1 MIVTGNRQH
10 AAMRGRAGE
19 IGMAEDVARAVDAR
33 ALAVPHPEYAVV
45 FAFAAQLRL
54 LRAPERGG
62 SKVFIDAGLEAD
74 MRGVE
79 EFLRALE
86 LLVEA
91 AERRAAIAGDQPRG
105 VQSRAAV
112 ALALHQ
118 AQTHQRL
125 KAGDEHPA
133 LRQIVFIVERDVP

>member
-1 MIVTGNRQH
+1 MIVTGYGQH
-10 AAMRGRAGE
+10 AAMRGGAGE
-19 IGMAEDVARAVDAR
+19 IGMAEDVAGAVDAR
-33 ALAVPHPEYAVV
+33 ALAVPHPEHAVV
-45 FAFAAQLRL
+45 FALAAQLRL
-54 LRAPERGG
+54 LRAPQRSRCE
-62 SKVFIDAGLEAD
+62 VFVDAGLEAD
-74 MRGVE
+74 MRRVK

-91 AERRAAIAGDQPRG
+91 AERGAAIAGDQARG
-105 VQSRAAV
+105 IQTGAAV

-118 AQTHQRL
+118 AQAHQRL

>member
-1 MIVTGNRQH
+1 
-10 AAMRGRAGE
+10 MRRRAGE
-19 IGMAEDVARAVDAR
+19 VGMAEGIAAAVDAR
-33 ALAVPHPEYAVV
+33 ALAVPHAEHAVV
-45 FAFAAQLRL
+45 SAFAAQLRL

-62 SKVFIDAGLEAD
+62 REVFVDAGLETH
-74 MRGVE
+74 MRGGE

-91 AERRAAIAGDQPRG
+91 AERGAAIAGDKSRG
-105 VQSRAAV
+105 VESGAAV

-118 AQTHQRL
+118 AQAHQRL

-133 LRQIVFIVERDVP
+133 LRQLVFIVERDVP